1 MRCSDHIVDS
11 KTIKGLQSSAH
22 FNDFSELN
30 NIPFHCGEI
39 KLNKN
44 SSIEFLNDGF

>member
-11 KTIKGLQSSAH
+11 KTIKGLQNSSQ

-30 NIPFHCGEI
+30 FIPVDCGEI
-39 KLNKN
+39 KLN
-44 SSIEFLNDGF
+44 